1 MNYFIYCLPALGWGL
16 MPVIS
21 KKAGGTPVEQLVGT
35 TIAAFGVSILI
46 NLIAGVEYTL
56 IGVVASLI
64 SGAFWAGGQ
73 YLQFK
78 ALADGA
84 VSQVMPISNGTQLV
98 FTSLASGVLLREWQ
112 STKQSF
118 ITLLLMVV
126 ILFAIYLIT
135 INQKNGKVAKPLS
148 LQTILTICA
157 SSLCLMGYVI
167 TTTLF
172 HVEGLQIFLP
182 QACAMFLSACVMT
195 KVDQRKPNVTNVL
208 RNILTGISWAIANIS
223 LFYTAA
229 RLGVGLSYTISQLC
243 IFVSIIGGILLL
255 REKKT
260 KVEIMHTTIGALL
273 FFSAILGLS
282 HFK

>member
-1 MNYFIYCLPALGWGL
+1 MNYLIYCLPALGWGL

-46 NLIAGVEYTL
+46 SLIAGVEYTL

-78 ALADGA
+78 SLTDGT

-98 FTSLASGVLLREWQ
+98 FTSLASGILLREWQ

-135 INQKNGKVAKPLS
+135 INKKNGLVAKPLP
-148 LQTILTICA
+148 LQTILTMVLLQ
-157 SSLCLMGYVI
+157 SFPKN
-167 TTTLF
+167 LF
-172 HVEGLQIFLP
+172 
-182 QACAMFLSACVMT
+182 
-195 KVDQRKPNVTNVL
+195 
-208 RNILTGISWAIANIS
+208 
-223 LFYTAA
+223 
-229 RLGVGLSYTISQLC
+229 
-243 IFVSIIGGILLL
+243 
-255 REKKT
+255 
-260 KVEIMHTTIGALL
+260 
-273 FFSAILGLS
+273 
-282 HFK
+282 